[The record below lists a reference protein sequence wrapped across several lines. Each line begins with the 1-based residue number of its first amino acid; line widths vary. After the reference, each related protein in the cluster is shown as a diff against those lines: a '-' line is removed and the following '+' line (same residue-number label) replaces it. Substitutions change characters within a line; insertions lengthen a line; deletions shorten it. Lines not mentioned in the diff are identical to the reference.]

1 MPNKNLIDLTGQ
13 RFGRLEVL
21 KYNGNSRWECKCDC
35 GKIVYPKGGNLRK
48 GDISSCGC
56 LRKDVAY
63 NNHITHGETKSRLYR
78 IWKLMRRRC
87 NNINDVSYPLY
98 GGRGISVC
106 EEWSQYEPFK
116 LWALSNGYS
125 EELSIDRIDPNGNY
139 EPSNCRWA
147 TAKEQANNK
156 RNNHKLCF
164 NGETHTIS
172 EWSEITGLK
181 RTTIIERINAGWSEK
196 KTLTCTVKS
205 SKISGA
211 KTKR

>member
-21 KYNGNSRWECKCDC
+21 KYSGNSRWECKCDC

-116 LWALSNGYS
+116 LWALSDGYS
-125 EELSIDRIDPNGNY
+125 EELSIDRIEPNGNY
-139 EPSNCRWA
+139 EPANCRWA
-147 TAKEQANNK
+147 TAKEQVIN
-156 RNNHKLCF
+156 RREECFKLKHSDVRYIRRAFKPRDKDF
-164 NGETHTIS
+164 NGRALAKKFNVSPSVIS
-172 EWSEITGLK
+172 NVVHGNTY
-181 RTTIIERINAGWSEK
+181 AY
-196 KTLTCTVKS
+196 VK
-205 SKISGA
+205 
-211 KTKR
+211 